1 MTTFGTAVWRGG
13 LKDGKGAITTKSGV
27 LHDQPYGFASRF
39 EGKPGTNPEELI
51 GAAHAACFAMAMS
64 AGLGDAGFTATQL
77 DAKSDVSLE
86 KVPDGFAITKIHLT
100 LKAQIPGIDK
110 AKFDQ
115 IAEAT
120 KTGCPVSKVLKGAT
134 ITLDATLV

>member
-27 LHDQPYGFASRF
+27 LHDQAYDFASRF

>member
-1 MTTFGTAVWRGG
+1 MWRGG
-13 LKDGKGAITTKSGV
+13 LRDGKGAITTKSGV

-39 EGKPGTNPEELI
+39 EGKPGTNPEERI

-86 KVPDGFAITKIHLT
+86 KVPDGFAITRIHLT

-110 AKFDQ
+110 TKFDQ
-115 IAEAT
+115 IAEGT

>member
-13 LKDGKGAITTKSGV
+13 LKDGKGDIATKSGAV
-27 LHDQPYGFASRF
+27 KDLPYGFASRF

-64 AGLGDAGFTATQL
+64 AGLGDAGFTATQI
-77 DAKSDVSLE
+77 DAKSEVTLE

-100 LKAQIPGIDK
+100 LSAQIPGIDD
-110 AKFDQ
+110 AKFQ
-115 IAEAT
+115 EIATAT
-120 KTGCPVSKVLKGAT
+120 KSGCPVSKVLKGAT
-134 ITLDATLV
+134 ITLDATLS